1 MPDPKIH
8 IKDSPIPESPLQPVQ
23 YTGDHE
29 IQFHCHKNIECFN
42 ACCKQIDLQLTP
54 YDIVR
59 LKNRLGMTSEE
70 FLRQYT
76 FPYEID
82 KDGVP
87 GVKMKPVEGTS
98 QCQFMTEE
106 GCSVYEDRPASC
118 RYYPAGLLSLRRQDE
133 SVDRQSYVVVQED
146 HCKGHFENKV
156 QTIDQYREE
165 QGLVEY
171 DEHSRGW
178 RQLILKKISSGPVL
192 GKPTAES
199 LQFLFMACYNHDKFR
214 EFVNSASFRKTFD
227 LDESVMTELRTDDVA
242 LMHFGIDLLKQVL
255 FGEKTIPLREG
266 AVKER
271 IDERWEIVQQ
281 RNRLKE
287 EIGRQQKDTYELDME
302 SRQNDNISDDA
313 AGHPNGERCSGND

>member
-1 MPDPKIH
+1 MPDPKID

-23 YTGDHE
+23 YTGDQK
-29 IQFHCHKNIECFN
+29 IQFSCHKDIECFN
-42 ACCKQIDLQLTP
+42 ACCRQIDLQLTP

-70 FLRQYT
+70 FLKQYT

-87 GVKMKPVEGTS
+87 GVKMKPVEDTS
-98 QCQFMTEE
+98 QCQFMTSE

-133 SVDRQSYVVVQED
+133 SVDRQSYVIVQED
-146 HCKGHFENKV
+146 HCKGHFEEKV

-165 QGLVEY
+165 QGVVEY

-214 EFVNSASFRKTFD
+214 EFVNSVSFRKAFS
-227 LDESVMTELRTDDVA
+227 LDGEKLNQLNVDDVA
-242 LMHFGIDLLKQVL
+242 LMHFGIDLMKQVL
-255 FGEKTIPLREG
+255 FGEQTIPLQAG
-266 AVKER
+266 AVKKRIEER
-271 IDERWEIVQQ
+271 REIVQQ
-281 RNRLKE
+281 RNRIKE
-287 EIGRQQKDTYELDME
+287 AIGKTQKDTYELDME
-302 SRQNDNISDDA
+302 SRQSENMPDDA
-313 AGHPNGERCSGND
+313 VAGRSDGECNSGR